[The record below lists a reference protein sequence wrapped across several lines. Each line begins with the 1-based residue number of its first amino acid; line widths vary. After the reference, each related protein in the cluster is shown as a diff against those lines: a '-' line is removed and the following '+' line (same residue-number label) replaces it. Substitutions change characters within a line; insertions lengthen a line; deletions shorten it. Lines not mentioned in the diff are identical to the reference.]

1 MPSTRRISVS
11 EFRERLRKQ
20 GYNVPPIL
28 CNHDVYPC
36 VITDPTRAI
45 LTKKLSKLD
54 KTSKTRFVSSRNF
67 RSGLDYSSSEDE
79 DTPTSIS
86 SRTRKGRH
94 HTVEARRRAT
104 SVTTQANS
112 KNSQKKTSYIL
123 DTKLV
128 SFLILCFPTVL
139 FLIVSLQY
147 L

>member
-1 MPSTRRISVS
+1 MPVTRRISVS
-11 EFRERLRKQ
+11 ELEERLRKQ

-28 CNHDVYPC
+28 CHHNAYPC

-45 LTKKLSKLD
+45 LTKKLSQKD
-54 KTSKTRFVSSRNF
+54 KARNF

-79 DTPTSIS
+79 DTPTP
-86 SRTRKGRH
+86 RTREGRH
-94 HTVEARRRAT
+94 HKAEARRRAT
-104 SVTTQANS
+104 SVTTLAS
-112 KNSQKKTSYIL
+112 PKNSQKNTIL

-128 SFLILCFPTVL
+128 SFLILCLPTVF